1 VIARQL
7 FVGSSLVAGGI
18 LLGRVM
24 GFVRDSAVAHQFG
37 VGANAD
43 VVVALLT
50 LPDAL
55 LNFLAL
61 GALSA
66 ALIPE
71 FAKANDR
78 IQADRF
84 FWRASIVT
92 GIGAIVVAGIAALLA
107 PQILGLLA
115 PGITGPQAVTAE
127 RYLPVTLAAIP
138 LTVLAGVSTAR
149 LQASQAFLVPAL
161 GTLIF
166 NAVIAS
172 TVVWFLDPQAPV
184 RTFAWAIIVA
194 AGVRWLMQ
202 LAQLRAWRHPP
213 KVTGP
218 VLDRDVLR
226 RYLQAVWALGAI
238 TLLPVIAK
246 AIASMQGPGELARFH
261 FAQRLVELP
270 MALAVGTVTVAA
282 FPAMAAAFAQGR
294 EESGIAANTVVGV
307 LLAALP
313 LCSVMFVF
321 REPIAAIVFGGGTND
336 AATEEIAYILGIGL
350 ASVPI
355 QGLAAIAVA
364 IFNARLDTFAPA
376 IINFAMLV
384 AFVPLAWVLGNV
396 AGSGG
401 IMAGLVLANA
411 AATVVL
417 LGALNRRHRVTL
429 WNVVRPTW
437 LAGAT
442 LLCVVAVA
450 AIDQL
455 HAARGLFDP
464 LSAGLLVIG
473 MVPVALL
480 VLKSPARGAA

>member
-1 VIARQL
+1 MIARKL

-24 GFVRDSAVAHQFG
+24 GFARDSAVAHQFG
-37 VGANAD
+37 VGAKTD

-71 FAKANDR
+71 FAKASDVIR
-78 IQADRF
+78 ADRF

-92 GIGAIVVAGIAALLA
+92 GLGAIVVAGIAALLT
-107 PQILGLLA
+107 PQILALLA
-115 PGITGPQAVTAE
+115 PGIAGAQAATAE

-149 LQASQAFLVPAL
+149 LQASQAFLIPAL

-172 TVVWFLDPQAPV
+172 TVVWFLDPRAPV

-194 AGVRWLMQ
+194 AAVRWLTQ
-202 LAQLRAWRHPP
+202 LAQLRAWRLPA
-213 KVTGP
+213 KVSGP

-226 RYLQAVWALGAI
+226 RYLQAVWSLGAV

-246 AIASMQGPGELARFH
+246 AIASAQGPGELARFH

-282 FPAMAAAFAQGR
+282 FPAMAAAFAEGR
-294 EESGIAANTVVGV
+294 EDDDTASGAVVGI

-313 LCSVMFVF
+313 LCAFMFVF
-321 REPIAAIVFGGGTND
+321 REPIAAIVFGAGND
-336 AATEEIAYILGIGL
+336 ASTAAIASILGIGL
-350 ASVPI
+350 VCVPI
-355 QGLAAIAVA
+355 QGMAAMAVA
-364 IFNARLDTFAPA
+364 IFNARLDTYAPA
-376 IINFAMLV
+376 VINFAMLV
-384 AFVPLAWVLGNV
+384 AFVPVAWVLGNV
-396 AGSGG
+396 GGSDG
-401 IMAGLVLANA
+401 IMAGLVLVNA
-411 AATVVL
+411 AAALAL
-417 LGALNRRHRVTL
+417 LASLYRRHRVAL
-429 WNVVRPTW
+429 WHLVRPVP
-437 LAGAT
+437 LAAAVI
-442 LLCVVAVA
+442 LCVAAVA
-450 AIDQL
+450 AIDLL
-455 HAARGLFDP
+455 HTARGLFDP
-464 LSAGLLVIG
+464 VSAGLLLVA
-473 MVPVALL
+473 MAPVALL
-480 VLKSPARGAA
+480 VLKSPKRSVVA